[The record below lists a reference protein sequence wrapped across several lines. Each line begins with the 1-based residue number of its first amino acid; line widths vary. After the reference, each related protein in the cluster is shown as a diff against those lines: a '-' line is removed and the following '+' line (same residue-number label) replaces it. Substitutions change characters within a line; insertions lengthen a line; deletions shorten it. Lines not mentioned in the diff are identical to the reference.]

1 MESTIFYGNGVNLL
15 SKDGKS
21 WDTILR
27 DISPKQILPP
37 IGSNTLKYE
46 YIVLPKERYTERDY
60 GIEIT
65 VDGIPEPP
73 ELIDTEHLIKENLS
87 KELSRSRPA
96 EFFNNLADIEAD
108 NYITTNY
115 ESFLYPPLIDKGY
128 EKKDPDNP
136 LFRLKPHHIFEKGNL
151 RIRIWNIHGS
161 IELNEYLMLGLHE
174 YSEYVI
180 EIDKIIKA
188 IERNKKVD
196 ETSWPYV
203 MLNSNVHILGYGL
216 GYEEIDVWHFLT
228 CRKRLIRKNIIK
240 KNKIVFYAIKDGSYD
255 PGKIKLLEALDVIVR
270 PIEFDWSDNAYKN
283 AYNEIYNILRES
295 ITKSQ

>member
-21 WDTILR
+21 WDTVLR
-27 DISPKQILPP
+27 EISPQQILPP

-46 YIVLPKERYTERDY
+46 YIVLPKDVYTERKY
-60 GIEIT
+60 GFEIT
-65 VDGIPEPP
+65 VNDEPDLR
-73 ELIDTEHLIKENLS
+73 ELTYTEHLIKENLA

-115 ESFLYPPLIDKGY
+115 ESFLYYPLIDKGY
-128 EKKDPDNP
+128 KKKDPDNP
-136 LFRLKPHHIFEKGNL
+136 LFRLKPHHIFEKGNH
-151 RIRIWNIHGS
+151 RIRIWNIHGCV
-161 IELNEYLMLGLHE
+161 ELNEYIMLGLRE
-174 YSEYVI
+174 YSKSVI
-180 EIDKIIKA
+180 EIEKIIRA
-188 IERNKKVD
+188 IINKDNVD

-228 CRKRLIRKNIIK
+228 CRKRLIRKDIIK
-240 KNKIVFYAIKDGSYD
+240 KNNIVFYAIKDSSYD
-255 PGKIKLLEALDVIVR
+255 PGKIKLLEAMDVIVR
-270 PIEFDWSDNAYKN
+270 PIEFDWSSNAYQN

-295 ITKSQ
+295 N